1 MIRSEHLVL
10 TLEELL
16 YMYKKTNNGVMC
28 VLNGFMSKKV
38 VIILLN
44 VLLIIATVCSVVV
57 YSKHVRRQQ
66 EETTLN
72 AFISAVES
80 MKGISE
86 NYLQTEKVFADN
98 WAKYIEKN
106 DLDLDGALD
115 YIRSSNTQ
123 QDRLAHIVD
132 MDTFEGHST
141 YPETGDNSVS
151 CYSKMIGEESYF
163 ETIFKANM
171 QHMFDKNYDGLCV
184 LGKYKTS
191 ETQMS
196 VVSVG
201 TRVTLRTED
210 GHRDYLLLRVIPLE
224 SIKKIWIFP
233 MQYSTAEVGIIAN
246 DGSYVISSNS
256 LKSENFIE
264 FIRSYNFSDNYK
276 GADALSELLKTSEN
290 GILTYKDSK
299 GVDRY
304 WYYSEFNSDTGL
316 DILGSIPVD
325 DISTGINNW
334 AIVII
339 ICLAVALI
347 IAVNGTHIFFI
358 NQNLRKTAAEAEKA
372 NHAKTEFLSSMSH
385 DIRTPMNAVLG
396 MTEIAKKNITDTD
409 YALECLDKVSLA
421 GNHLL
426 TLVNDILDISKV
438 ESGKMVL
445 NEAKFSIKQ
454 LSTHLVSI
462 VRPQLDEKNIEF
474 SGNYDD
480 FKYEYLVADELRLN
494 QIFINLLTNAAKYT
508 GNGGKVRLDIYEE
521 PAPNDDSCVILVCKV
536 ADNGIGMTEEFQK
549 TMYDSFNRAE
559 NSRINKI
566 QGSGLGLAIVK
577 QMVELMDGTIRC
589 KSKLGEGSEFTV
601 RIVLPIANEQSEAVG
616 DSENA
621 SDSEL
626 NISEFSGMN
635 VLVAEDND
643 LNWEIISTMLSEYG
657 VNCTRS
663 ENGRECIDTLHS
675 EPSGKFD
682 LILMDI
688 QMPIMNGRET
698 TVALRSEDDDYCR
711 NIPIAAM
718 TADAFADDIKA
729 CIDCG
734 MDAHISKPVDIKKVL
749 RFLRMVKNK
758 EK

>member
-1 MIRSEHLVL
+1 
-10 TLEELL
+10 
-16 YMYKKTNNGVMC
+16 
-28 VLNGFMSKKV
+28 
-38 VIILLN
+38 
-44 VLLIIATVCSVVV
+44 
-57 YSKHVRRQQ
+57 
-66 EETTLN
+66 
-72 AFISAVES
+72 
-80 MKGISE
+80 
-86 NYLQTEKVFADN
+86 
-98 WAKYIEKN
+98 
-106 DLDLDGALD
+106 
-115 YIRSSNTQ
+115 
-123 QDRLAHIVD
+123 
-132 MDTFEGHST
+132 
-141 YPETGDNSVS
+141 
-151 CYSKMIGEESYF
+151 MIGEDFYF
-163 ETIFKANM
+163 VNIFKANM
-171 QHMFDKNYDGLCV
+171 LHMFDKNYNGLCV
-184 LGKYKTS
+184 LGKYKTT

-210 GHRDYLLLRVIPLE
+210 GHKDYLLLRVIPLE
-224 SIKKIWIFP
+224 SIKKVWIFP
-233 MQYSTAEVGIIAN
+233 MQYSTAEVGIITN
-246 DGSYVISSNS
+246 DGSYVIPSNS

-264 FIRSYNFSDNYK
+264 FIRSYNYADDYN
-276 GADALSELLKTSEN
+276 GADALAESLLNSPN
-290 GILTYKDSK
+290 GIFTYKDSK
-299 GVDRY
+299 GVERY

-316 DILGSIPVD
+316 DILGSIPVK
-325 DISTGINNW
+325 DISSGINNW
-334 AIVII
+334 NIVII
-339 ICLAVALI
+339 ICLAVTLI
-347 IAVNGTHIFFI
+347 IAVNGMHIWSI
-358 NQNLRKTAAEAEKA
+358 NKNLRRTAAEAEKA

-445 NEAKFSIKQ
+445 NTAAFSIKQ
-454 LSTHLVSI
+454 FSHHLVSI
-462 VRPQLDEKNIEF
+462 VRPQMDEKNIDF
-474 SGNYDD
+474 SGNYTD

-494 QIFINLLTNAAKYT
+494 QIFINLLTNAVKYT

-521 PAPNDDSCVILVCKV
+521 PVPNDDSSVTLVCRV

-577 QMVELMDGTIRC
+577 QMIELMNGTIQC
-589 KSKLGEGSEFTV
+589 ESMLGVGSEFTV
-601 RIVLPIANEQSEAVG
+601 RMVLPIAANSESVG
-616 DSENA
+616 NGENI

-635 VLVAEDND
+635 VLIAEDND
-643 LNWEIISTMLSEYG
+643 LNWEIILTMLSEYG
-657 VNCTRS
+657 VNCTRA
-663 ENGRECIDTLHS
+663 ENGRECIDIMHR
-675 EPSGKFD
+675 EPHGKFD

-688 QMPIMNGRET
+688 QMPIMNGREA
-698 TVALRSEDDDYCR
+698 TVALRSESDEYF
-711 NIPIAAM
+711 NSIPIAAM

-749 RFLRMVKNK
+749 RFLRKIKNK
-758 EK
+758 ENNFGGEK